1 MIDPESLRLR
11 IHPDPALRVT
21 CRPIGRAD
29 PSIDIIAARMIEI
42 MNEQRGIGLAAP
54 QAGLDL
60 RLFVCD
66 VPADDDP
73 PLPDDPPAGGLGT
86 LVCIDPVLSEPS
98 PERSPFD
105 EGCLSIPG
113 VRGDVVRPEQ
123 ITLAATGLDG
133 QRFTIRAG
141 GLLARCIQ
149 HECDH
154 LDGVLIID
162 RMTQMSRLKNRR
174 RLRELEHSG

>member
-1 MIDPESLRLR
+1 LRLR
-11 IHPDPALRVT
+11 IHPDPALRVR
-21 CRPIGRAD
+21 CRPVGGLVA
-29 PSIDIIAARMIEI
+29 PLAAVAARLIEI

-54 QAGLDL
+54 QAGLDF

-66 VPADDDP
+66 VPADDEDASGAATP
-73 PLPDDPPAGGLGT
+73 PVGGLGT
-86 LVCIDPVLSEPS
+86 LVCIDPVLTDPS

-123 ITLAATGLDG
+123 VTLTATGLDG

-141 GLLARCIQ
+141 GLLARCVQ

-174 RLRELEHSG
+174 RLRELEHTG